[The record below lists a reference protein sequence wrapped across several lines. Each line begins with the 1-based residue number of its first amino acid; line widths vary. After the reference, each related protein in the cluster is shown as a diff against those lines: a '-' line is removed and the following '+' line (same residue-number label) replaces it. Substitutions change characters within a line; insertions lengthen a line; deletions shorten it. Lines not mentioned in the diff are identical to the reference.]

1 MFYPLNS
8 EKVKKNRAHEDG
20 KEVFDGSFCDKEG
33 RRESCMPKI
42 VGVGLTFVSKNWFL
56 VFYCIVNWRIF
67 ILACFVL
74 IPGTSYFANLHK
86 VYDS

>member
-1 MFYPLNS
+1 MTGNAFLSALRMFYPLNS

-42 VGVGLTFVSKNWFL
+42 VGVGLTFVSKN
-56 VFYCIVNWRIF
+56 
-67 ILACFVL
+67 
-74 IPGTSYFANLHK
+74 
-86 VYDS
+86 